1 MMNNDLSIGFI
12 GAGRVGMTFG
22 RYFYE
27 KKLNVSGF
35 FSKTADNA
43 FEAAEFTDSKVYNSL
58 FELTDE
64 SDIIFITVPDSVIQ
78 SVYNQL
84 LEYNIKN
91 KILCHCSGAMSA
103 KVFENIE
110 MYGAYGCSVHPAFA
124 VSDRRN
130 SYKQIGSAFFTVEG
144 DARSLKIIT
153 ELIDKLGNPYQI
165 IDAEN
170 KIKYHT
176 ALATASNLVIALYRI
191 SERLLIECGFSASSA
206 VSVINPLFLNNAENV
221 CRNGAVDALTGP
233 IDRNDILTVEKHL
246 TVLDDEAVDLY
257 KLLSAELVRMAKQ
270 KYPERDYS
278 DLEKLL
284 GVNI

>member
-35 FSKTADNA
+35 FSRTAGNA
-43 FEAAEFTDSKVYNSL
+43 FEAAEFTASKAYNSL
-58 FELTDE
+58 CELTAE
-64 SDIIFITVPDSVIQ
+64 SDIIFITVPDSAIH

-84 LEYNIKN
+84 LKYDIKD

-124 VSDRRN
+124 VSDKRN
-130 SYKQIGSAFFTVEG
+130 SYKQIGNAFFTVEG
-144 DARSLKIIT
+144 DTHSLQIIT
-153 ELIDKLGNPYQI
+153 ELLDRLGNPYQV
-165 IDAEN
+165 IDA
-170 KIKYHT
+170 KSKCKYHT

-191 SERLLIECGFSASSA
+191 SERLLNECGFSPSSA
-206 VSVINPLFLNNAENV
+206 ESVINPLFLNNAENV
-221 CRNGAVDALTGP
+221 CRNGALAALTGP
-233 IDRNDILTVEKHL
+233 IDRNDISTVEKHL
-246 TVLDDEAVDLY
+246 TVLDNVTSDLY
-257 KLLSAELVRMAKQ
+257 KLLSAELVRTAKQ

-278 DLEKLL
+278 DLENLL
-284 GVNI
+284 RS

>member
-35 FSKTADNA
+35 FSRTAGNA
-43 FEAAEFTDSKVYNSL
+43 FEAAEFTESKAYDSL
-58 FELTDE
+58 CELTAE
-64 SDIIFITVPDSVIQ
+64 SDIIFITVPDSAIQ

-84 LEYNIKN
+84 LKYDIKD

-124 VSDRRN
+124 ISDKRN
-130 SYKQIGSAFFTVEG
+130 SYKQIGNAFFTVEG
-144 DARSLKIIT
+144 DAHSLHIIT
-153 ELIDKLGNPYQI
+153 ELLDRLGNPYQV
-165 IDAEN
+165 IDAES
-170 KIKYHT
+170 KCKYHT

-191 SERLLIECGFSASSA
+191 SERLLTECGFSASSA
-206 VSVINPLFLNNAENV
+206 ESVINPLFLNNAENV
-221 CRNGAVDALTGP
+221 CRNGALAALTGP
-233 IDRNDILTVEKHL
+233 IDRNDISTVEKHL
-246 TVLDDEAVDLY
+246 SVLDDETSDLY
-257 KLLSAELVRMAKQ
+257 KLLSAELVRTAKQ
-270 KYPERDYS
+270 KYPERNYS
-278 DLEKLL
+278 ELENLL
-284 GVNI
+284 RS